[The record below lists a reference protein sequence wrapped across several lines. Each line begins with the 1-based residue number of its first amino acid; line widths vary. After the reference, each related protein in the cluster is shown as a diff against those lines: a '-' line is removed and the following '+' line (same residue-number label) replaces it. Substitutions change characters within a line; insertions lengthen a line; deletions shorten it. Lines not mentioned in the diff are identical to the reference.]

1 MSKILFL
8 RSRTHTRVGIYYFVM
23 AVAAIA
29 GFSGFAVARTS
40 TNRHST
46 NLRSDFLHPP
56 AKYRTYVWWHWM
68 GLTISQYGIK
78 RDLTAMKKAGVAGA
92 TICLLASQAGT
103 APNIANSGVPAVH
116 YWSPKFWRMVAY
128 AVKIAKR
135 LHLKLGMENCPG
147 WSASGGPWIPPALSM
162 KKFVWTMTSVKG
174 PGKIDRTL
182 QKPPIVLH
190 VYHDICVLAVPV
202 AKTVQPDRI
211 LNISTDMNKKG
222 VLTWHAPAGMW
233 HIYRYG
239 YTSEGTTDH
248 PVPDGVHSLE
258 ADKLSAKAATFQ
270 IEHVIHALQSHLGRS
285 IGHTF
290 THVLFDSYEA
300 GPQTWTGN
308 FRRDFIALRHYDPL
322 PWLPALNGVVVGSRG
337 QSQRFIYDF
346 TRTIEQEFRR
356 NDFDVYHRLI
366 DAAGLKMCLEPY
378 HGPFN
383 SIACAASCD
392 VTMGEFWNHSRKP
405 FGLYASAADRFNGE
419 ALRPVTNPAHR
430 FTNIDTD
437 FAGQT
442 VGKLQ
447 QFYFNRTRSGID
459 LDVAGAARADGRKVV
474 GSETLTGA
482 PWDSRM
488 TETPASLKPELDGGF
503 LSGVNRC
510 YLHDWTLQALN
521 KKYKPGILMGCFGT
535 HFGENQTWFK
545 PGIAFFTYIN
555 RCCLMLQQGSQ
566 VCNVCTLNCYPT
578 MLSCDALSLSL
589 FKQAAVKH
597 RWIVLPTG
605 RSYAVLILP
614 HSRKMLPW
622 VAEKLKKLIAAG
634 ATVIGPRPT
643 ASPSL
648 TDYPQCDD
656 EVARIGREV
665 WGHCNGRTVR
675 EHKFGKGMV
684 AWNVPVSR
692 VLGQLG
698 IAPDFELL
706 AQPSGNVGV
715 RVDAIHRQA
724 PGLDIYFVVNRNNK
738 PVNVVTSFHI
748 TGKIPELWYPD
759 SGKCMTDGDFSE
771 DAGRTNLPLQLG
783 PYGSVFVVF
792 RHAIGKLNPA
802 VAITRNGEPSRS
814 ARVTVDDSHA
824 LMLTAFKPGAYELTL
839 KSRAKVAMDVRA
851 LPATLKVHGPW
862 KIAFTPGWGA
872 PSTATFNKL
881 ISWTNSHQSGI
892 KYFSGTGTYLRTID
906 IPNSYVGAGK
916 RVILHLGRVNDLAQV
931 WVNGHDL
938 GVLWHPPFRM
948 DITSAIQPGHNVL
961 RIAVTNT
968 WQNRLIGDDQQP
980 SDLQWGSPLRAATY
994 GYIGR
999 PLVRF
1004 PGWVI
1009 HNAPQPSKKCYTF
1022 ETWNFYRKDSRLH
1035 PSGLL
1040 GPVKLTVAATLTV
1053 PKPKT

>member
-147 WSASGGPWIPPALSM
+147 WSASGGPWISPALSM

-555 RCCLMLQQGSQ
+555 RCQTMLQQGSQ
-566 VCNVCTLNCYPT
+566 VCDICTLNSDPQA
-578 MLSCDALSLSL
+578 LSEDALSLSQ
-589 FKQAAVKH
+589 FEHAT
-597 RWIVLPTG
+597 VLNGKITLPDG
-605 RSYAVLILP
+605 RAYAVMQLP
-614 HSRKMLPW
+614 NSSQMLPK
-622 VAEKLKKLIAAG
+622 VAQKLRELVAAG

-643 ASPSL
+643 QSPSL
-648 TDYPQCDD
+648 TDYPKCDSA
-656 EVARIGREV
+656 VAAIGRAVWGDCDGVHVKEHRFDKGLVVWNKPMSAVLTELGIQPDFSVATANNGRLVIQSAIYAAPGAGREV
-665 WGHCNGRTVR
+665 NVTALLRRNVRQNG
-675 EHKFGKGMV
+675 GKSLSM
-684 AWNVPVSR
+684 
-692 VLGQLG
+692 
-698 IAPDFELL
+698 
-706 AQPSGNVGV
+706 
-715 RVDAIHRQA
+715 RVDNAAFGGDPAYGHVKYLTVKYTLGGKAATAHVPENSNLSVPFFSLTAIHRHTRDM
-724 PGLDIYFVVNRNNK
+724 DIYFVVNRSDQM
-738 PVNVVTSFHI
+738 VHAVASFRVS
-748 TGKIPELWYPD
+748 GKVPELWQPD
-759 SGKCMTDGDFSE
+759 SGRRITDGEFTNID
-771 DAGRTNLPLQLG
+771 GRTNVPLTLG
-783 PYGSVFVVF
+783 PLASVFVVF
-792 RHAIGKLNPA
+792 RHSSAGLVSVTAIRRNNQPSNSTSIYLKPNSQLEMCAARPGKLCA
-802 VAITRNGEPSRS
+802 
-814 ARVTVDDSHA
+814 
-824 LMLTAFKPGAYELTL
+824 
-839 KSRAKVAMDVRA
+839 
-851 LPATLKVHGPW
+851 
-862 KIAFTPGWGA
+862 
-872 PSTATFNKL
+872 
-881 ISWTNSHQSGI
+881 
-892 KYFSGTGTYLRTID
+892 
-906 IPNSYVGAGK
+906 
-916 RVILHLGRVNDLAQV
+916 
-931 WVNGHDL
+931 
-938 GVLWHPPFRM
+938 
-948 DITSAIQPGHNVL
+948 
-961 RIAVTNT
+961 
-968 WQNRLIGDDQQP
+968 
-980 SDLQWGSPLRAATY
+980 
-994 GYIGR
+994 
-999 PLVRF
+999 
-1004 PGWVI
+1004 
-1009 HNAPQPSKKCYTF
+1009 
-1022 ETWNFYRKDSRLH
+1022 
-1035 PSGLL
+1035 
-1040 GPVKLTVAATLTV
+1040 
-1053 PKPKT
+1053 